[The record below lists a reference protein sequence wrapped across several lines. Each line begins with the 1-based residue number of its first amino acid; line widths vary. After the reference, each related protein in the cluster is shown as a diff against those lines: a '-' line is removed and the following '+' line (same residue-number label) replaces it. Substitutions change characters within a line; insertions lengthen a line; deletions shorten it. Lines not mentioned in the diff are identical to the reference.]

1 MWFAFHSISPAVLDA
16 ARVDGAGR
24 WSQLIRIVLPI
35 RWSALLLAWLMCA
48 VIAMGDLAAS
58 VLTVP
63 PGVMTLQIQIF
74 TLLHY
79 GVEDVVAG
87 ISLAF
92 ATGFALFTLL
102 VGWWGGRYFRRAKQL

>member
-1 MWFAFHSISPAVLDA
+1 M
-16 ARVDGAGR
+16 
-24 WSQLIRIVLPI
+24 
-35 RWSALLLAWLMCA
+35 RWSAWCLAWVTCA
-48 VIAMGDLAAS
+48 VVATGDLAAS

-87 ISLAF
+87 ISLAS
-92 ATGFALFTLL
+92 TMGFAMVTLL
-102 VGWWGGRYFRRAKQL
+102 VGWWGGHCLKLERQE